1 MRYFIILLALMML
14 GISCKSPEARRP
26 VTQQSGSYLD
36 EAVARNKQVVAEEE
50 ALIQEVIERD
60 TAHQYHSS
68 PNGFWYYYHTQD
80 SAASQTP
87 QFGDLVEF
95 EYNITTLEGTPIY
108 TKDELSPKT
117 YRIDQEEL
125 FGGLREGLKLMKE
138 GETITF
144 FFPSH
149 KAYGFY
155 GDKNRIGRNVPISAT
170 VTLKDIN
177 QQDNNQNQN

>member
-1 MRYFIILLALMML
+1 MKYLIILCCLMM
-14 GISCKSPEARRP
+14 IWTSCKSPEARRP
-26 VTQQSGSYLD
+26 VTHKSGSYLD

-60 TAHQYHSS
+60 STREYHSS
-68 PNGFWYYYHTQD
+68 PNGFWYFYHKKD
-80 SAASQTP
+80 STTAITP
-87 QFGDLVEF
+87 EFGDLVEF
-95 EYNITTLEGTPIY
+95 DYHIKTLEGKTIY
-108 TKDELSPKT
+108 AQAELSPRT

-138 GETITF
+138 GETVTF
-144 FFPSH
+144 LFPSH

-155 GDKNRIGRNVPISAT
+155 GDKDRIGRNIPISAT

-177 QQDNNQNQN
+177 QQNNN